1 MMLPFRVRGC
11 SNDQDKTCLTWEQ
24 MEDLAIEIR
33 PKPTFKPVGFRTG
46 NGSKSQAAL
55 ADASDTFEPVL
66 SPKDGDKPPR

>member
-1 MMLPFRVRGC
+1 
-11 SNDQDKTCLTWEQ
+11 